1 MPNFRFFLKKIVV
14 FCIFIIHL
22 GFIKYAKFLTRAKM
36 LLMLPLHFVGAEH
49 FPLENVMLCKNAF
62 LHSQNAFCRFLT
74 FWFAEHFFLEN
85 VMLNILQSKMWCWT
99 FYFVK
104 CTRCGAKIHF
114 LNPPTKNKGSI
125 TCIFYI
131 FFFLYMF
138 ILEILSK

>member
-104 CTRCGAKIHF
+104 CTRCVAKMHF
-114 LNPPTKNKGSI
+114 CNAPTKCKGSI
-125 TCIFYI
+125 KCICNILLVLNI
-131 FFFLYMF
+131 FLWKMF
-138 ILEILSK
+138 ST